1 MARFG
6 RGIVEQLTNPAFG
19 RGMFDLGQKIG
30 GMPAQA
36 REEKKKKSE
45 KAALIDVENQLRQVV
60 AVGAEAA
67 RTGNVDLISNQIN
80 SINEQLKTEDNDEKR
95 QRLTDTY
102 KVLTQNLTTAR
113 GVQEAG
119 KSQIR
124 EADMQKAIRGGKL
137 SSADGNDI
145 GISTA
150 QMRLAKL
157 LEVETDEGRRSQ
169 IFTAIDNLDTQLK
182 TVDATKAANNIQ
194 DLIKAEA
201 LYKRLESE
209 GESRANIIANADPE
223 SDEYLRAKNESI
235 AMQGIKQRIDQLRK
249 DPNTVKAVKDNRI
262 NTQIDELTKKET
274 LLTARKNQMLE
285 KLRSTKPNTKEWNDL
300 VSTAKKENLG
310 GAVNSAISELQDAEL
325 KRIELLDAQASRR
338 PLSKEE
344 KQELADINVSVE
356 GLSSA
361 EARRRYTLFS
371 DTQIKKKVDLA
382 TRPLDIASDARINS
396 VVKTTLNNL
405 VEDAE
410 LEGKPFFQDLS
421 DKVEILL
428 ENPEEIEIIK
438 GFMDDK
444 TGSELTGAIEK
455 YIKGKFPKK
464 FEEYEQAR
472 SNKNL
477 EAEEFGELLADEY
490 RKDPDL
496 DPEDPSG
503 VDQEIAISRANKE
516 LRQAI
521 IRAKSE
527 QYRTTGRG
535 RMGGPM

>member
-262 NTQIDELTKKET
+262 NTQIDELTKKEA

>member
-60 AVGAEAA
+60 AAGAEAA

-80 SINEQLKTEDNDEKR
+80 SINEQLKTEDNDVKR

-102 KVLTQNLTTAR
+102 KVLTQNLSTAR

-124 EADMQKAIRGGKL
+124 EVDMQKAIRGGKL

-157 LEVETDEGRRSQ
+157 LEVETDEGRRSK
-169 IFTAIDNLDTQLK
+169 IFTAMDNLDTQLK
-182 TVDATKAANNIQ
+182 NVDATKAALNIE
-194 DLIKAEA
+194 DLTKAEA

-209 GESRANIIANADPE
+209 SESRANIIANADPE

-249 DPNTVKAVKDNRI
+249 DPNTVKAVEDNRI
-262 NTQIDELTKKET
+262 NTQIDELTKKEA

-285 KLRSTKPNTKEWNDL
+285 MLRSTKPNTKEWNDL
-300 VSTAKKENLG
+300 VSAAKKENLG
-310 GAVNSAISELQDAEL
+310 GAVNSAISELQNAEL
-325 KRIELLDAQASRR
+325 KRIELLDAQASRK
-338 PLSKEE
+338 PLSEEE
-344 KQELADINVSVE
+344 KQELADINVSVK
-356 GLSSA
+356 GISSA

-438 GFMDDK
+438 GLMDDK
-444 TGSELTGAIEK
+444 TGSELTGAIEE

-464 FEEYEQAR
+464 FEEYEQAK